1 MKFFLLFFLTMLFIP
16 GVACVCDEKRSLTL
30 QVCSSYDVIFSGKV
44 QKSSP
49 CETGESVVTFEVLEL
64 YKGDVDPECNV
75 RYVCGTEDCSVDF
88 QNDYEWLVFVNKN
101 NAQECVFD
109 LCSYSRALLP
119 DSFSVYD
126 NQVRGTTFFQDKD
139 FLVSNFDVDKMFSN
153 ELKAR
158 KYEKVEPKLIP
169 VFLGVSL
176 LFMLVG
182 MFVFKKVSDKQ
193 K

>member
-1 MKFFLLFFLTMLFIP
+1 MLFTP
-16 GVACVCDEKRSLTL
+16 GVACVCDEKYSLTL

-44 QKSSP
+44 QESSP
-49 CETGESVVTFEVLEL
+49 CEAGESLVTFEVSEL
-64 YKGDVDPECNV
+64 YKGQVDPECNV
-75 RYVCGTEDCSVDF
+75 RYICGAEDCSLDF
-88 QNDYEWLVFVNKN
+88 QNDSEWLVFVNKN

-109 LCSYSRALLP
+109 LCSYSRVLLP
-119 DSFSVYD
+119 DSFAVYD
-126 NQVRGTTFFQDKD
+126 NEVRGTTFFQDKD
-139 FLVSNFDVDKMFSN
+139 FLVSNFDVNKRFSN

-158 KYEKVEPKLIP
+158 KYEKVEPKLVP

-182 MFVFKKVSDKQ
+182 MFVFKKVSDKR